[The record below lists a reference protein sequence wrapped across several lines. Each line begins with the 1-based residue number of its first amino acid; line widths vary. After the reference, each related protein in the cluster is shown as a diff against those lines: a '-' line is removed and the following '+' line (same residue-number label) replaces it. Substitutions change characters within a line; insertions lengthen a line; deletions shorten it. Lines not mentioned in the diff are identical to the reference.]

1 MKRAMLEVSKLADME
16 AEIRQLRATL
26 EAIRDHAG
34 VEAAASTNPVTASF
48 LAFIS
53 GKAAQALEK
62 P

>member
-1 MKRAMLEVSKLADME
+1 MLEVSRLAEME
-16 AEIRQLRATL
+16 AELRHLRATI
-26 EAIRDHAG
+26 EAIRDHTG
-34 VEAAASTNPVTASF
+34 VEAAASDNPVTASF